1 MEADRH
7 YQLRYA
13 AGRYWL
19 LDMQQEGL
27 DYRKPVVL
35 NECAAF
41 IWKRNA
47 KGEPQ
52 EQIAQELQETYG
64 ISMEQA
70 MEDTQQFIRSLKE
83 QGLS

>member
-1 MEADRH
+1 MGTDRH
-7 YQLRYA
+7 YQLRHA

-41 IWKRNA
+41 IWKRND
-47 KGEPQ
+47 Q
-52 EQIAQELQETYG
+52 ESRRNRLRRNFRKHTEFPWNRRWRIH
-64 ISMEQA
+64 S
-70 MEDTQQFIRSLKE
+70 SLFKV
-83 QGLS
+83 

>member
-1 MEADRH
+1 MGTDRH
-7 YQLRYA
+7 YQLRHT

-41 IWKRNA
+41 IWKRNDQGDS
-47 KGEPQ
+47 KG
-52 EQIAQELQETYG
+52 
-64 ISMEQA
+64 QA
-70 MEDTQQFIRSLKE
+70 MEDTQQCIQRLKE

>member
-1 MEADRH
+1 MGTDRH
-7 YQLRYA
+7 YQLRHA

-27 DYRKPVVL
+27 AYRKPVVL

-41 IWKRNA
+41 IWKRNDPR
-47 KGEPQ
+47 EPP
-52 EQIAQELQETYG
+52 EPLAQELQKTYG

-70 MEDTQQFIRSLKE
+70 MEDTQQFIQSLKE

>member
-1 MEADRH
+1 MGTDRH
-7 YQLRYA
+7 YQLRHA

-41 IWKRNA
+41 IWKRNDQ
-47 KGEPQ
+47 GEPQ
-52 EQIAQELQETYG
+52 EQIAQELQKTYG

-70 MEDTQQFIRSLKE
+70 REDTQQFIQSLKE

>member
-1 MEADRH
+1 MGTDRH
-7 YQLRYA
+7 YQLRHA

-41 IWKRNA
+41 IWKRNDQ
-47 KGEPQ
+47 GEPQ
-52 EQIAQELQETYG
+52 EQIAQAAVHLMLRLLRRWR
-64 ISMEQA
+64 IHS
-70 MEDTQQFIRSLKE
+70 SLFKV
-83 QGLS
+83 